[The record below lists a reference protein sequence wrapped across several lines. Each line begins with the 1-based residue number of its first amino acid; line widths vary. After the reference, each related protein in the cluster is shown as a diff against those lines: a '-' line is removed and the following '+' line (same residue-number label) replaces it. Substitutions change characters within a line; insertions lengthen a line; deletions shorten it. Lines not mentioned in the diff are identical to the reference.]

1 MTTCYEIRHPNYAIK
16 QTNKNKKT
24 RLTSSNMSQIFATQL
39 PNASGE
45 PASVTER
52 SDDPGNVSDGIC
64 QKTKQSNNHNQMN
77 K

>member
-1 MTTCYEIRHPNYAIK
+1 
-16 QTNKNKKT
+16 
-24 RLTSSNMSQIFATQL
+24 MSQIFATQL

-64 QKTKQSNNHNQMN
+64 QKTKQSNTHNQTS